1 MTAMLTPSVGVV
13 PVWKE
18 LLPDE
23 VTPLSKTWTRFSGP
37 ERPGPATNP
46 RWTGPKVPCALHG
59 LLFLSLQVRPFQVP
73 EVCFQLQL
81 SATV

>member
-18 LLPDE
+18 LLPDD
-23 VTPLSKTWTRFSGP
+23 VTPLSKTWTRCSGP
-37 ERPGPATNP
+37 ERPSLPTKA
-46 RWTGPKVPCALHG
+46 RWTAPNVPCALHG
-59 LLFLSLQVRPFQVP
+59 LLFLLLQVRPFHVP
-73 EVCFQLQL
+73 EVCSQLHS